1 MGFPRMER
9 EANPTVSDVLID
21 ALLARGVR
29 HICGVPGDSM
39 LDFLGQIERRKNGA
53 SARESGRLLEYVN
66 FCDEQGAGFAADA
79 YARVRGLGAL
89 AVTWGVGG
97 LKVANPVGGAYAE
110 ESPVLVISGAPKTA
124 ARGHDALLHHKV
136 RAFDTQQRV
145 FEQLTAGTFVIDEP
159 RTAAEK
165 IEAALEL
172 AVTARRPVYL
182 EIPADLFAQ
191 PCPPAE
197 AGEPKS
203 ASTIPASDPAALAAA
218 VDEALALV
226 LNPRTS
232 SPIVLAGVEIH
243 RLGLQDALREL
254 IDRTNLPIAA
264 NMLGKSVIDERHPGY
279 IGTYWGRLSRD
290 DVRQRVESSDCVLQL
305 GVWWTDFERGFAP
318 PPLDP
323 ERSVQAERNRVK
335 VGHAAYDDVGLGD
348 FLRELTRRLTWSLPP
363 PEAQDLP
370 TWTAD
375 SGQQVTIARLFEAL
389 NAFLTDETLVVSD
402 VGDCLFAARD
412 LRTHRATEFLSP
424 AYYLSMGFGVPA
436 SIGAQLALR
445 AAGREVRPLVLVG
458 DGAFQMTGIELA
470 TALRFD
476 CNPIVVL
483 LDNDGYTTERY
494 LVDGTFNDL
503 LRWDYRRLAELF
515 DDSRLDRTGRAY
527 RIETEGDLDAALRG
541 AREFHDGFVLLDV
554 RLERMDGSDAVRRL
568 WAHG

>member
-1 MGFPRMER
+1 MAPQQS
-9 EANPTVSDVLID
+9 PTVGEFLID

-29 HICGVPGDSM
+29 HVCGVPGDSM
-39 LDFLGQIERRKNGA
+39 LDFLGQLERHKA
-53 SARESGRLLEYVN
+53 EETARGGERFLDYVN

-79 YARVRGLGAL
+79 YARVGGLGVL
-89 AVTWGVGG
+89 CVTWGVGG

-110 ESPVLVISGAPKTA
+110 ESPVVVVSGAPKTT
-124 ARGHDALLHHKV
+124 ARGRDELLHHKV

-145 FEQLTAGTFVIDEP
+145 FAELTAGAFVLDEP

-165 IEAALEL
+165 IVAALDL
-172 AVTARRPVYL
+172 AIAARRPVYL

-191 PCPPAE
+191 PCPPPDPATR
-197 AGEPKS
+197 S
-203 ASTIPASDPAALAAA
+203 APPEDAARDPAALQAA
-218 VDEALALV
+218 VDEALALI

-243 RLGLQDALREL
+243 RLGLQDEL
-254 IDRTNLPIAA
+254 KELVDRTNLPIAA

-279 IGTYWGRLSRD
+279 VGTYWGRLSRE
-290 DVRQRVESSDCVLQL
+290 DVRQRVEESDCVLQL

-323 ERSVQAERNRVK
+323 ERSIQAERGRVK
-335 VGHAAYDDVGLGD
+335 VGHATYEHVALGD
-348 FLRELTRRLTWSLPP
+348 FLREFSRRLPWSLPP
-363 PEAQDLP
+363 PEPQELP
-370 TWTAD
+370 AWIPVPD
-375 SGQQVTIARLFEAL
+375 RRVTVARLYEAL
-389 NAFLTDETLVVSD
+389 NAFLTEGTIVVSD

-412 LRTHRATEFLSP
+412 LRTHRSTEFLSP
-424 AYYLSMGFGVPA
+424 AYYLSMGFAVPA

-470 TALRFD
+470 TALRFG

-494 LVDGTFNDL
+494 LVDGSFNDL
-503 LRWDYRRLAELF
+503 LRWDY
-515 DDSRLDRTGRAY
+515 SRLGDLLRDDRLPCHGQAIRV
-527 RIETEGDLDAALRG
+527 ETEGELDAALRA
-541 AREFHDGFVLLDV
+541 ARDHTDGFSLLDV
-554 RLERMDGSDAVRRL
+554 RLDRMDGSDAVRKL
-568 WAHG
+568 WEHG